1 VTGKSMIKFVGVAA
15 CMVLGLVALSSARK
29 EETLQELVA
38 RADAARLEQ
47 QPDLFME
54 AAERQHRAAL
64 DAMKAEH
71 WDEFQSD
78 LNDVAKYSGKAH
90 KAAIASGKKVKNT
103 EIKIRR
109 ISTRLRE
116 TKLNVGVD
124 DQPAVQAV
132 IDQLEE
138 FRTELLRSMFG
149 GKSND

>member
-1 VTGKSMIKFVGVAA
+1 MSKFVGVIAL
-15 CMVLGLVALSSARK
+15 MVLGLVAVSSARK

-38 RADAARLEQ
+38 RAEAAKLDQ
-47 QPDLFME
+47 QPDLYME
-54 AAERQHRAAL
+54 AAERQRRAAL
-64 DAMKAEH
+64 DALKSER
-71 WDEFQSD
+71 WDEFHAD
-78 LNDVAKYSGKAH
+78 LKDIAKYCDRAH
-90 KAAIASGKKVKNT
+90 KAAIASAKKIKNT

-149 GKSND
+149 GKGND

>member
-1 VTGKSMIKFVGVAA
+1 MIKFAGVTALIL
-15 CMVLGLVALSSARK
+15 LGLVAVSEAHK

-38 RADAARLEQ
+38 RAEAAKVDQ
-47 QPDLFME
+47 QADLYME
-54 AAERQHRAAL
+54 AAERQRRAAL
-64 DAMKAEH
+64 DAIQAEH
-71 WDEFQSD
+71 WDQFHAD
-78 LNDVAKYSGKAH
+78 LKDIVTYCDRAH
-90 KAAIASGKKVKNT
+90 KAAITSGKKVKNT

-109 ISTRLRE
+109 ISGHLRE
-116 TKLNVGVD
+116 TKLNVGID

>member
-1 VTGKSMIKFVGVAA
+1 MIKFVGVAA
-15 CMVLGLVALSSARK
+15 CVVLGLVAISSARK

-38 RADAARLEQ
+38 RAEAAKVEQ

-64 DAMKAEH
+64 DALKAEH
-71 WDEFQSD
+71 WDEFHAY
-78 LNDVAKYSGKAH
+78 LNDVAKYSDKAH

-109 ISTRLRE
+109 ISTRLKE
-116 TKLNVGVD
+116 TKMNVGVD
-124 DQPAVQAV
+124 DQPALQAV

-149 GKSND
+149 GKGNG

>member
-1 VTGKSMIKFVGVAA
+1 MIKFVGVAA
-15 CMVLGLVALSSARK
+15 CIVLGLVAVSSARK

-38 RADAARLEQ
+38 RAEAAKVDQ

-54 AAERQHRAAL
+54 AAERQHRSAL
-64 DAMKAEH
+64 EALKAEH
-71 WDEFQSD
+71 WDEFHAD
-78 LNDVAKYSGKAH
+78 LKDVAKFSDRAH
-90 KAAIASGKKVKNT
+90 KAAIASSKKVKNT

-109 ISTRLRE
+109 ISTHLKE

-124 DQPAVQAV
+124 DQPAVQAI

-149 GKSND
+149 GKGND